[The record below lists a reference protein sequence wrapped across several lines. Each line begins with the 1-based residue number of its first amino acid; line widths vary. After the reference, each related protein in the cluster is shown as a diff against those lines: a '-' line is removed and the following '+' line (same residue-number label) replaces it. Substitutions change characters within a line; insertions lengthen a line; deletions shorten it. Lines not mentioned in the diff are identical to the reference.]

1 LDPWFLGAAVVPC
14 GYRRVAPAG
23 RVKARRGRRKPAVIL
38 MGRKDMKLKLLA
50 LRLDPAAGVF
60 DDTALADFQEGREI
74 IDVSDYLFNYEGLPT
89 LALLIRYR
97 DIEED
102 FLRPTTDQNTRK
114 DWRSDLGPDERNLYD
129 ALRNWRL
136 DRSSRDGLPKY
147 MVLTNRQMAAIA
159 TTRPSSLTD
168 LHGIAGIGDAK
179 VGSYGEDILALV
191 KASLISENRVP
202 QS

>member
-1 LDPWFLGAAVVPC
+1 
-14 GYRRVAPAG
+14 
-23 RVKARRGRRKPAVIL
+23 

-50 LRLDPAAGVF
+50 LRLDPATGVF
-60 DDTALADFQEGREI
+60 DDTALADFQEGREM

-102 FLRPTTDQNTRK
+102 FLRPSADQNARK
-114 DWRSDLGPDERNLYD
+114 DWRSDLGPDDRSLYD

-136 DRSSRDGLPKY
+136 DRSSHDGLPKY

-168 LHGIAGIGDAK
+168 LRGISGIGDAK

-191 KASLISENRVP
+191 KASLISENRAP